1 MDPEIKKPRIIAC
14 EKTMK
19 NLIHFFVSIVL
30 IFTFLFAGLPD
41 AKACGPY
48 NLDVIFSVKSHP
60 DFPLAEFTN
69 GKTGIVPDSFDRMS
83 LFTFYRHL
91 NNSPLTKEEQKQV
104 VNALENDIFYRSGN
118 DTNGD
123 SFGSGDLPNYFDA
136 WLAARAKVTDEKR
149 DIGTE
154 QRVSDG
160 YSYFTNCMPDAFRT
174 AAKTLEARIAKYGT
188 GDNVKEWLKG
198 QDAVFANCEAASGL
212 PAKLDAGAPEWLQ
225 KDREYQIAAAQFYMG
240 SLPEARASFEK
251 IAADENS
258 PWKSIAKLVAARTFI
273 RQASF
278 IESPDEETAKAQAD
292 KDRAAFLHQASDA
305 LENIL
310 KDNSAQEVHKSALRL
325 LGLVK
330 FRMIP
335 RERQNELAE
344 ILARSGEDQN
354 IYNDLVDYVWLLS
367 FTSIQAEEK
376 GSEIEQR
383 QAEQENREYSYNYQ
397 LKLRDIPVEM
407 RKDDLTD
414 WIFTYESAD
423 GFSHAYDKW
432 KETGKAQWFVAA
444 IGKTDAKTAQLAEI
458 LSEADKIKSKSPA
471 FATVRYHQ
479 IRLLLE
485 AGRRAEAKQ
494 KVDEVIAGDLKN
506 LPLSTQN
513 KFLGQRMILAEN
525 LNDFLKYAQ
534 RRAAMFAWDYSD
546 REEPTSMKDEPRLAP
561 WETRTMFDDDA
572 AAFLN
577 EKLPLS
583 VLREAAL
590 SPQLPDHLKKFL
602 VTAVWTR
609 AFIAGNQT
617 IEREF
622 APLVSRYAK
631 EFAPLFSKYAAATT
645 PVNREAAALIAVL
658 RYPVIQPYVSSGY
671 GREDSEAT
679 TIDSIR
685 GNWWCAEDEGSRAY
699 KKYDSYGFKY
709 PSVYPNFLTAAQIA
723 GATREH
729 REMLAL
735 GNSSTYL
742 ARRAVAF
749 ALKNPRHPST
759 PEILHLAVRSTR
771 YGCTDE
777 NTGKFSKQAFDVL
790 RKSYPNS
797 AWTKRTPYW
806 FGGQE

>member
-1 MDPEIKKPRIIAC
+1 
-14 EKTMK
+14 MK

-30 IFTFLFAGLPD
+30 LFTFFFAGLPD
-41 AKACGPY
+41 VKACGPY
-48 NLDVIFSVKSHP
+48 NLEVRFSLKYHA

-69 GKTGIVPDSFDRMS
+69 GKTGIVSDSFDRIS

-91 NNSPLTKEEQKQV
+91 NNSPLTKNEQKQV
-104 VNALENDIFYRSGN
+104 VNAMENDIFYRSGN

-123 SFGSGDLPNYFDA
+123 SFGSEVLPNYFDG
-136 WLAARAKVTDEKR
+136 WLTARVKITDEKR
-149 DIGTE
+149 DIETE
-154 QRVSDG
+154 QRVSGG
-160 YSYFTNCMPDAFRT
+160 YEYFTNCLPDAFRT

-188 GDNVKEWLKG
+188 GENVKEWLKG

-212 PAKLDAGAPEWLQ
+212 PAKLDANAPEWLQ

-251 IAADENS
+251 IAADGNS
-258 PWKSIAKLVAARTFI
+258 EWKNIAKLVAARTFI

-278 IESPDEETAKAQAD
+278 VENPNEEAAKAQAD

-310 KDNSAQEVHKSALRL
+310 KNNSMQEVHRSAQRL

-344 ILARSGEDQN
+344 ILVRPGEDQN

-367 FTSIQAEEK
+367 FASNQAEEK
-376 GSEIEQR
+376 GTEIEQKE
-383 QAEQENREYSYNYQ
+383 AEQENREYSYDYK
-397 LKLRDIPVEM
+397 LKLRDIPLDL

-423 GFSHAYDKW
+423 AFSHAFDKW
-432 KETGKAQWFVAA
+432 KESGKAQSFVAA
-444 IGKTDAKTAQLAEI
+444 IAKADAKASQLAEL
-458 LSEADKIKSKSPA
+458 LSEADKTKPNSPA

-479 IRLLLE
+479 VRLLLE
-485 AGRRAEAKQ
+485 AGKRTEAKQ
-494 KVDEVIAGDLKN
+494 KLDEVIAGDLKN

-513 KFLGQRMILAEN
+513 KFFAQRMILAEN

-534 RRAAMFAWDYSD
+534 RRAVVFAWDYSD
-546 REEPTSMKDEPRLAP
+546 REEPSSMKDEPRLAA
-561 WETRTMFDDDA
+561 WETRTMFDADA
-572 AAFLN
+572 TAFLN
-577 EKLPLS
+577 EKVPL
-583 VLREAAL
+583 VLLREAAL

-609 AFIAGNQT
+609 AFMAGNQT

-622 APLVSRYAK
+622 TPLVSRYAK
-631 EFAPLFSKYAAATT
+631 EFAPLFSKYAAAGT

-658 RYPVIQPYVSSGY
+658 RYPVIQPYVPSGY

-679 TIDSIR
+679 TIDSNR
-685 GNWWCAEDEGSRAY
+685 GNWWCAEDEGAREY
-699 KKYDSYGFKY
+699 KKYDNYEFEY
-709 PSVYPNFLTAAQIA
+709 PSVYPNFLTAVQIA
-723 GATREH
+723 GASREH
-729 REMLAL
+729 REMLLL
-735 GNSSTYL
+735 GDSSTYL

-777 NTGKFSKQAFDVL
+777 NTGQFSKQAFEIL
-790 RKSYPNS
+790 HKSYPNS
-797 AWTKRTPYW
+797 AWTKKTPYW
-806 FGGQE
+806 FGGLE